1 MLLDSFVD
9 VDLVEGT
16 TDLSGYPVYVVID
29 NKPRKAKSY
38 FFNGETGYQDAQ
50 RKFNDLVIP
59 RVHS

>member
-29 NKPRKAKSY
+29 NKPRKAKS
-38 FFNGETGYQDAQ
+38 FFYRGETAYHDAQ

-59 RVHS
+59 RVYA